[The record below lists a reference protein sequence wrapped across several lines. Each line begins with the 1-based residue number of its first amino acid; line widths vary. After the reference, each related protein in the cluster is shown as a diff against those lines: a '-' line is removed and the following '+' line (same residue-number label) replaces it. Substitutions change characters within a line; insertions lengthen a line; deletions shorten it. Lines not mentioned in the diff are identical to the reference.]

1 MSSHTDDRRCDEV
14 RTALSARADGEDAPL
29 PISEVDGHVRGCDG
43 CTRFAADLTLLDE
56 RVAAFRRAP
65 VPDRTATILAAAG
78 AERRA
83 ATSGASLEQLRWL
96 LGLAAV
102 VQVVLAVTTL
112 LGMNGDHALRDLAAL
127 ELAAGIG
134 LGAATWRPQ
143 FAAGLLPVVAVAA
156 LFGVA
161 TIVGDTVT
169 GTASLATELAHVVLA
184 VACWPLVALAR
195 GQAPTGIV
203 AGR

>member
-1 MSSHTDDRRCDEV
+1 MTTPHDDPRCHAT

-29 PISEVDGHVRGCDG
+29 SIGEVDAHVRTCDG
-43 CTRFAADLTLLDE
+43 CARFAADLTLLDE
-56 RVAAFRRAP
+56 RVAAFRRTP

-78 AERRA
+78 AERRRTA
-83 ATSGASLEQLRWL
+83 SGATAEQLRWL

-127 ELAAGIG
+127 ELAAGVG
-134 LGAATWRPQ
+134 LGAAAWRPQ
-143 FAAGLLPVVAVAA
+143 FAAGLLPVVVVAA

-161 TIVGDTVT
+161 TIIGDTVT

-184 VACWPLVALAR
+184 VACWPLVVLTR
-195 GQAPTGIV
+195 GQWPTGTV
-203 AGR
+203 VGR